1 MEVYIAVLD
10 LIIKLDADFRIKAVQ
25 QIGKNP
31 ALLDDSV
38 CTGLIDQQIN
48 HVLGAALKEQGIV
61 ELSNKFFRYQ
71 CVADPDGSVLYL
83 SNNGVLLDF
92 YKQIYGHIAEGVQI
106 YDRNGNFLFANSAS
120 EALEGYNSLNYLG
133 KHLLDI
139 YDVNEEYSTVLTIL
153 RTKKPV
159 ANRCDRFKMKNGTIL
174 TTINSGY
181 PLIIDNNLYGA
192 VVFESDISVLRR
204 LKTRTFN
211 LEAYIGST
219 DPAGQ
224 PAMYT
229 FDDIVH
235 EAENMKDMIH
245 FAKKVSLTD
254 SSILIVG
261 ATGTGKELVAQ
272 SIHSF
277 GSRRYKP
284 FIDVNCSAVPGNLFE
299 SMFFGT
305 EKGAF
310 TGSVSK
316 AGLFEMANGGTIFLD
331 EVNSISPEIQAKLLR
346 VLQEKR
352 FQRVG
357 GSKYIQCDVRVISA
371 ANENLTALMQQQK
384 IRMDFYYRISTIK
397 IDLPALKER
406 NQDIILLAQN
416 FLQKLCTQYN
426 REQLTIAKEVFN
438 AFQQYDWPGN
448 VRELNHVIE
457 YAFNRA
463 ADDVSMI
470 TCDCLP
476 DYLRSLEHVT
486 CITARG
492 DSTKPVS
499 AGSPGTF
506 DERVEQFEYELI
518 RHSLNENSGNITQT
532 ARGLGMSRQSLQYRM
547 KKFSIGE

>member
-1 MEVYIAVLD
+1 MLD
-10 LIIKLDADFRIKAVQ
+10 LIIKLNADLRIKAVQ
-25 QIGKNP
+25 PVGKNP
-31 ALLDDSV
+31 VLLEGNFWS
-38 CTGLIDQQIN
+38 GLIDQQIN
-48 HVLGAALKEQGIV
+48 HVLGAALQEQGIV

-71 CVADPDGSVLYL
+71 CVAEPDGTVLYL
-83 SNNGVLLDF
+83 SNSGVLLDF
-92 YKQIYGHIAEGVQI
+92 YKQIYGHLAEGVQI
-106 YDRNGNFLFANSAS
+106 YDRNGYFLFANPAS
-120 EALEGYNSLNYLG
+120 EALEGYNSMDYLG

-181 PLIIDNNLYGA
+181 PLIIDNTLYGA
-192 VVFESDISVLRR
+192 VVFESDISVLRQ

-219 DPAGQ
+219 NPVKQ
-224 PAMYT
+224 PALYT

-254 SSILIVG
+254 SSILLVG

-277 GSRRYKP
+277 SARRYKP

-316 AGLFEMANGGTIFLD
+316 AGLFEMAHGGTIFLD

-352 FQRVG
+352 FQRMG

-384 IRMDFYYRISTIK
+384 IRIDFYYRISTIK
-397 IDLPALKER
+397 IELPALKER
-406 NQDIILLAQN
+406 DQDVILLARR
-416 FLQKLCTQYN
+416 FLQALCTQYN
-426 REQLTIAKEVFN
+426 REQLAITSEVVAVFKE
-438 AFQQYDWPGN
+438 YEWPGN

-457 YAFNRA
+457 YAFNRV
-463 ADDVSMI
+463 ADDVTQI
-470 TCDCLP
+470 ACECLP
-476 DYLRSLEHVT
+476 DYLKSLESVT
-486 CITARG
+486 SLASRG
-492 DSTKPVS
+492 EGTKLLP
-499 AGSPGTF
+499 AGRPETF
-506 DERVEQFEYELI
+506 AERMEKFAYELI
-518 RHSLNENSGNITQT
+518 VQALDDSCGNITQ
-532 ARGLGMSRQSLQYRM
+532 AAKVLGMSRQSLQYHM
-547 KKFSIGE
+547 KKFSICE